1 MGLLVGC
8 AMLPMALA
16 LLALVVV
23 MLVQEPLA
31 LIGLVAIVWSG
42 RALWRAHLKQ
52 LRRRDRRD

>member
-31 LIGLVAIVWSG
+31 LVGLVGLIWLVRS
-42 RALWRAHLKQ
+42 LWRAHLRE
-52 LRRRDRRD
+52 LRRRDGRD